1 MESMQD
7 ASLEGINLRHKSNLI
22 LTLDPVHSVQR
33 VGAGSVTVT
42 EICALIQFVADLSEE
57 RPELFAESS
66 SLFLPSAIHTVF
78 INLTEYSSLLNVV
91 ELNTSLEMVSKIML
105 RIQSSNGLK
114 PSLKIDESREADNS
128 SLQKIREETESDT
141 ISTALSQVSSTGTED
156 ASFASPTLPDR
167 SDIVS
172 ALTKLFVHF
181 ATSRLLTG
189 SSWKESFHDLKV
201 SNKMYIMSN
210 VSSVSIDTEMVN
222 VFSNLCELMIK
233 CNFLTDESNQAEELP
248 SDEIVIPDWL
258 KLLLVLSSM
267 SGNSVSGNSVSGN
280 SMSGNSDLV
289 YTSLSTYLSLV
300 TILKVKESGQLLSTC
315 VTRLS
320 PSNAP
325 TIDFGKQPEVE
336 LTRVSPLMRS
346 SSMEF
351 VLNETNFYSHVTRC
365 LWENLS
371 EERCNIHLE
380 TAFLLQQIHNLV
392 EESPV
397 CENVICSSM
406 ASVDEVVSY
415 EARKRFSTLYN
426 VTRDLTQANWSF
438 MNRREFDRPLF
449 FMLDSLSHKLDPHN
463 AQAVDWLNQCLKNGD
478 IARILEPLLFILLH
492 PDTARL
498 SVQHISVHQS
508 DPSECP
514 GNNNPK
520 DGQRMNE
527 SDSAA
532 QAMEEAKIYA
542 ISCTGGNTLYHVSPE
557 GRPKKFFSSPSPAP
571 KTILVSQGQR
581 SMLAEH
587 DFPPSRPPNLHINM
601 TLNPFG
607 SMSSLAS
614 DPLDNVE
621 VRHES
626 TRRYPNG
633 DCRSWDELRF
643 KGTPT
648 PPPSKFRTPTVPIKS
663 FIEDESDVITSILT
677 EIVDKVVRQLS
688 DDGRVSSSSSSSCE
702 TTTRQTYS
710 ESIQTYSESIQT
722 YSESISLSNWL
733 KPVSVN
739 QLHSHILLYT
749 RICDSR
755 RTLYSM
761 TTLWNIISA
770 DPGKVLFSLATTSI
784 SNRLGAR
791 SQELQ
796 TLCARHRKSLFG
808 RGFFCDLDTESVTA
822 FRSSTFLEVIVTT
835 CLFYIRS
842 YYPGL
847 PQPKLNEEEIIG
859 NQKVRMLASEMLALI
874 FSELIPA
881 IKGKVTFTCY
891 LHDMLTRCKIQKIA
905 LHSLVSSVYNLQ
917 VKGSS
922 GSQSSGAKPS
932 SDDVLSDAIIEV
944 NDKLSSSSGF
954 QEDFQKSLLKLL
966 EQLMI
971 LENKSAPLTGTEKD
985 VPTHNRKISS
995 DSRASRIRFQPQMS
1009 SLKYCP
1015 NVPIPSQAM
1024 FVSAIQA
1031 ALQET
1036 CNIHLHLN
1044 WLQLVESSLPYT
1056 GRSLTRLIVCVV
1068 SQVCHNIEMISRKIC
1083 EPSPQI
1089 EMPANYLLGLLK
1101 SLGVFCHYCLCDTN
1115 QSMSPPMSPQPL
1127 PGPSSTG
1134 SSVNP
1139 LQTLSNFL
1147 HVFSSDPSEPASNQS
1162 KDHPSDPVVST
1173 RRTLLNH
1180 LPRIIASLRSIWKAV
1195 GSSCP
1200 SGWQVMGRPKDV
1212 KSTILELLSPIS
1224 LLHGTNFMA
1233 AVAVVWHELRDS
1245 KSDSKSESSRS
1256 VVASCSIDQ
1265 SILVDLIVAIRVF
1278 PMDIIVQTV
1287 KQVMK
1292 QPPMAAPGR
1301 KKKIPLEVSTLQFFL
1316 AYIRAVPGSQ
1326 LLESWKS
1333 LLLLLR
1339 EGLQTSSSS
1348 CQPLVQFYLLAI
1360 LHEFVQAAPLIEDRK
1375 DQKDLQDLAQKL
1387 VDACTNVAAARLGQ
1401 TRWLRRNLEVKPGP
1415 QNHLEEDTDDALSD
1429 NSMNMRTMDGSEPA
1443 TVGEN
1448 SYYSKFSVQALNAL
1462 AEVRILLISN

>member
-1 MESMQD
+1 MKQSTSNNLIVKVLNNLGSAYTWKRLMSLFTEACSNRQKAMELLQD
-7 ASLEGINLRHKSNLI
+7 ASMEGISLRHKPNILVTELI
-22 LTLDPVHSVQR
+22 NPVQR
-33 VGAGSVTVT
+33 VGNKIATVT
-42 EICALIQFVADLSEE
+42 EMCTLLQFVTDLSEE
-57 RPELFAESS
+57 RPELFAETS
-66 SLFLPSAIHTVF
+66 SLFLPSAIHTVLT
-78 INLTEYSSLLNVV
+78 NLTEYCSALSTI
-91 ELNTSLEMVSKIML
+91 ELNASLTMVSKIML
-105 RIQSSNGLK
+105 RIPASGATK
-114 PSLKIDESREADNS
+114 PSFKIDESREVDRD
-128 SLQKIREETESDT
+128 SLNKIREENESDA
-141 ISTALSQVSSTGTED
+141 ISTQLSQVSSMGAED
-156 ASFASPTLPDR
+156 VTSLASPTLPEKA
-167 SDIVS
+167 DIVS
-172 ALTKLFVHF
+172 SLTTLFIHF
-181 ATSRLLTG
+181 GTTRLLIG
-189 SSWKESFHDLKV
+189 PSWKESFDELKTN
-201 SNKMYIMSN
+201 NKMSIMSTIST
-210 VSSVSIDTEMVN
+210 VSVDAQMID
-222 VFSNLCELMIK
+222 VFAHLCELLIK
-233 CNFLTDESNQAEELP
+233 CNFLSEEQDP
-248 SDEIVIPDWL
+248 GVVEPKIEDSAIPDWL

-267 SGNSVSGNSVSGN
+267 SGSSVV
-280 SMSGNSDLV
+280 V
-289 YTSLSTYLSLV
+289 YTTLSTYLALV
-300 TILKVKESGQLLSTC
+300 TVLRAKESGKTLSTS

-336 LTRVSPLMRS
+336 LTLVSPLIMQS
-346 SSMEF
+346 YLEF
-351 VLNETNFYSHVTRC
+351 VFSETNFYPHVTKS

-371 EERCNIHLE
+371 DEKCNIHLE

-392 EESPV
+392 DESPV

-406 ASVDEVVSY
+406 ASVDEVTSY

-426 VTRDLTQANWSF
+426 VTRDLSQANWSF

-449 FMLDSLSHKLDPHN
+449 FMLDSLSHKLDAHN

-492 PDTARL
+492 PDTARV
-498 SVQHISVHQS
+498 SVQHISAHQS
-508 DPSECP
+508 DIQPEAKES
-514 GNNNPK
+514 
-520 DGQRMNE
+520 RMHE
-527 SDSAA
+527 SDNAA

-557 GRPKKFFSSPSPAP
+557 GKPRKFNSSPIPAP
-571 KTILVSQGQR
+571 KTILISQGQR
-581 SMLAEH
+581 STLADHE
-587 DFPPSRPPNLHINM
+587 FPPPRPGHLHINM
-601 TLNPFG
+601 TVNPFG

-614 DPLDNVE
+614 DALDNVE
-621 VRHES
+621 IRHES

-648 PPPSKFRTPTVPIKS
+648 PPPPHKFRTPTIPIKS
-663 FIEDESDVITSILT
+663 FSIEDDVDVVNSVLS
-677 EIVDKVVRQLS
+677 EIVDKVVRQIG
-688 DDGRVSSSSSSSCE
+688 DDRPSSSSSSSCE
-702 TTTRQTYS
+702 TTTR
-710 ESIQTYSESIQT
+710 QT

-755 RTLYSM
+755 RTLYAL

-770 DPGKVLFSLATTSI
+770 DAGKVLFSLATTSI

-808 RGFFCDLDTESVTA
+808 RGFYCDLDTESVTA

-847 PQPKLNEEEIIG
+847 PQPKLNEDEIVG
-859 NQKVRMLASEMLALI
+859 NQKVRILSSEMLALI
-874 FSELIPA
+874 FNELIPA
-881 IKGKVTFTCY
+881 IKGKPTFTCY
-891 LHDMLTRCKIQKIA
+891 LYDMLIRCKIQKIA

-917 VKGSS
+917 VKGC
-922 GSQSSGAKPS
+922 GIQSSNVKVSNG
-932 SDDVLSDAIIEV
+932 SDDVLSDAIIEL
-944 NDKLSSSSGF
+944 NDKLSCSAGF

-971 LENKSAPLTGTEKD
+971 LENKSAPAIGNDKD
-985 VPTHNRKISS
+985 LPTHNRKISS

-1024 FVSAIQA
+1024 FLSAIQA

-1036 CNIHLHLN
+1036 SNIHLHLN
-1044 WLQLVESSLPYT
+1044 WLQLVEASLPYA

-1068 SQVCHNIEMISRKIC
+1068 SQVCHNIEMISHKIC
-1083 EPSPQI
+1083 EPSPNI

-1101 SLGVFCHYCLCDTN
+1101 SLGVFCHYCLCDSSQTL
-1115 QSMSPPMSPQPL
+1115 SPPMSPQPHTV
-1127 PGPSSTG
+1127 GGSSV

-1147 HVFSSDPSEPASNQS
+1147 HVFSSDQSEQITSQS
-1162 KDHPSDPVVST
+1162 TKDHGSDPVVST

-1180 LPRIIASLRSIWKAV
+1180 LPRVVSSLRSVWKAV

-1245 KSDSKSESSRS
+1245 KSENNRS

-1292 QPPMAAPGR
+1292 QPPIAAPGR
-1301 KKKIPLEVSTLQFFL
+1301 KKKVPLEVSTLQFFL

-1339 EGLQTSSSS
+1339 EGLQASS
-1348 CQPLVQFYLLAI
+1348 QPLVQFYLLAI

-1387 VDACTNVAAARLGQ
+1387 VDACTTVAAARLGQ

-1415 QNHLEEDTDDALSD
+1415 QNHQVEDDTDDNLSD
-1429 NSMNMRTMDGSEPA
+1429 QSMTMPSMDGQEPA
-1443 TVGEN
+1443 NEN
-1448 SYYSKFSVQALNAL
+1448 SYLAKFSVQALNAL
-1462 AEVRILLISN
+1462 AEVSEV